1 MANSLTISNTIEL
14 LGADGGVPSVIPAC
28 AGAIYLLAD
37 DGSYD
42 LGTHQPTADY
52 VASLI
57 LDGERPFGRRS
68 SNRTITLP
76 VKIISPTGD
85 LKQLAAAREVL
96 EQAVDQDTFTITWS
110 RDPGTGTRLPLILD
124 CFRAQPSKP
133 VYAPLAADQGVMWIT
148 LTIPALPYG
157 RSDAQYTP
165 AFTGAVPQTPT

>member
-28 AGAIYLLAD
+28 AGAIFLLAD

-42 LGTHQPTADY
+42 LGTHQPT
-52 VASLI
+52 
-57 LDGERPFGRRS
+57 
-68 SNRTITLP
+68 
-76 VKIISPTGD
+76 GD
-85 LKQLAAAREVL
+85 LNQLAAAREVL